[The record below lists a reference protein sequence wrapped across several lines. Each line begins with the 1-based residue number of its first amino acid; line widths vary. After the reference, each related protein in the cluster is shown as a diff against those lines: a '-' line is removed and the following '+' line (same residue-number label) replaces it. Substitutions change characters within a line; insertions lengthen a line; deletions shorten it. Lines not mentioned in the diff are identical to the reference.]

1 MGGFICSR
9 CCGEN
14 RGIKIDCPIE
24 CRYFKKHERYQRA
37 KLSDDYK
44 GNLLEVIEDLFEEKE
59 RDTIGFL
66 AYLENSIY
74 NFYEGEEKKI
84 GQDKEVL
91 EALEFLKRRLSTIEI
106 VETIGSKLGKYLW
119 KGIQEH
125 LPEVP
130 VSDEEAKEAIERL
143 EEVFS
148 RYSDNEN
155 PRQCLQGLL
164 GHVEKD
170 FPPLEEE
177 EEEGIIS
184 PYRMI
189 LTPDDL
195 RRQYR

>member
-14 RGIKIDCPIE
+14 RGIKIDCPLD
-24 CRYFKKHERYQRA
+24 CRYFKKHESYQRE
-37 KLSDDYK
+37 KLSDNYRST
-44 GNLLEVIEDLFEEKE
+44 LLEVVEDLFESGQ
-59 RDTIGFL
+59 DTLGFL
-66 AYLENSIY
+66 VYLEDSIY
-74 NFYEGEEKKI
+74 QYYGGEKKKA

-106 VETIGSKLGKYLW
+106 VETIGSDLGKYLW
-119 KGIQEH
+119 KGVQEY
-125 LPEVP
+125 LPKIP
-130 VSDEEAKEAIERL
+130 VVEEEAKEAIERL
-143 EEVFS
+143 EEVFD
-148 RYSDNEN
+148 RYSDSEN

-170 FPPLEEE
+170 FPSPEEGE

-189 LTPDDL
+189 MTPDDL
-195 RRQYR
+195 R